1 MTPVPNGECHADDS
15 PDVKEPADG
24 LGDVRP
30 FVHRRVWGLS
40 ALRSLI
46 SCKRSS
52 RRWNEKSPC
61 CRNGKRGWK
70 RNLNNYAQEYVYWL
84 PWCVLA
90 QHCSFTVL
98 WPAGAMDVFGPPRYS
113 LCIAAVLGS
122 DAVAALSLWTSAAR
136 IFFFAASAVQF
147 HDGRSWHVLEAS
159 AVTSWATLLWS

>member
-1 MTPVPNGECHADDS
+1 MIRQRSKSLRMALAMCDPSCIGEFG
-15 PDVKEPADG
+15 V
-24 LGDVRP
+24 
-30 FVHRRVWGLS
+30 VWGLS

-159 AVTSWATLLWS
+159 AVTSWATLL

>member
-15 PDVKEPADG
+15 ADVKEPADG
-24 LGDVRP
+24 PGDVRP
-30 FVHRRVWGLS
+30 FVHRRVLGLS

-84 PWCVLA
+84 PLGVFL
-90 QHCSFTVL
+90 HSTVL
-98 WPAGAMDVFGPPRYS
+98 GLLVLWMCLDPQDIASALLLCLAVMLS
-113 LCIAAVLGS
+113 L
-122 DAVAALSLWTSAAR
+122 AALSLWTSAAR

-147 HDGRSWHVLEAS
+147 YDGRSWHVLEAS
-159 AVTSWATLLWS
+159 AVTSWATLVWS